1 MLEIYKSTLDRE
13 LEKLDEFEKGSWIK
27 LTNPTNEEIDFVVQ
41 ELEIEKDLIIDPLDL
56 EESPRLEIDED
67 YMSVIVDIP
76 ILQEDMSEM
85 DGNSKFLTIPVGI
98 ITLENHIITVCIEET
113 NILKMFEEN
122 KVKSFYTFKKNRF
135 MLLFLYKTSI
145 KYLLY
150 LKQIDRRSSSMQ
162 KMLTKSTRNQELF
175 NFLELEN
182 SLIYFSTS
190 LKANELVLEKLQ
202 KVESLRK
209 YEEDIEL
216 LEDVIIEN
224 KQAIEMTSIYSN
236 ILVGTM
242 DTFASIIS
250 NNQNTVMKLLAVVT
264 IAMSIPTIVTGFYGM
279 NVELPLQDNPYAYMI
294 IIIGSLIVTV
304 LVSLIFTKRRPF

>member
-1 MLEIYKSTLDRE
+1 MLEIYKSTLDGE
-13 LEKLDEFEKGSWIK
+13 IEKIEEFEKGSWIN
-27 LTNPTNEEIDFVVQ
+27 LINPTNEEIDLVVDKLD
-41 ELEIEKDLIIDPLDL
+41 LEKSLIIDPLDI
-56 EESPRLEIDED
+56 EESPRVEKEED

-76 ILQEDMSEM
+76 ILQEDMSEIE
-85 DGNSKFLTIPVGI
+85 GNSKFLTIPVGVI
-98 ITLENHIITVCIEET
+98 QLENHIITICIEEN
-113 NILKMFEEN
+113 NILKMFQEN

-135 MLLFLYKTSI
+135 LLLFLYKTAI

-182 SLIYFSTS
+182 SLIYFSIS

-202 KVESLRK
+202 KMESMKK
-209 YEEDIEL
+209 YEEDIDL
-216 LEDVIIEN
+216 LDDVIIEN
-224 KQAIEMTSIYSN
+224 KQAIEMTNIYSN

-250 NNQNTVMKLLAVVT
+250 NNQNTVMKLLAVIT

-279 NVELPLQDNPYAYMI
+279 NVDLPLQNNPYAYII
-294 IIIGSLIVTV
+294 IIIGSLVVTV
-304 LVSLIFTKRRPF
+304 LVSIIFIKTRSF

>member
-27 LTNPTNEEIDFVVQ
+27 LTNPTNEEIDLVVQ